1 MEKFESLPFS
11 TIVAST
17 DGNEK
22 HIQKVLQHYDGYI
35 SKLCL
40 RPLHDEYGKV
50 YMVVDTELK
59 GRIYSAL
66 IHMILNF
73 EITVM

>member
-1 MEKFESLPFS
+1 MERYSKIPFS
-11 TIVAST
+11 VIVASS

-22 HIQKVLQHYDGYI
+22 EIQRILKHYDGYI
-35 SKLCL
+35 SKLSL
-40 RPLHDEYGKV
+40 RPLYDEYGNV

-59 GRIYSAL
+59 GRIQSAL

-73 EITVM
+73 EIAVV